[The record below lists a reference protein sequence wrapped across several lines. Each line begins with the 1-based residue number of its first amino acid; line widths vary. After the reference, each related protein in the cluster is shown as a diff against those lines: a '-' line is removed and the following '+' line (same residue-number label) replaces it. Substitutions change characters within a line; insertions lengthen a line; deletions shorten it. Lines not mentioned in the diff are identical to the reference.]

1 VLGETL
7 AARCYGG
14 QKLAVIGEKGR
25 GAHEDPNRGWCGA
38 AECWSSA
45 GDEGEEQSRVELI
58 GGDLLVQ
65 RGKTREGN
73 ERGEECGCCWASFV
87 GREGG
92 EGAG

>member
-14 QKLAVIGEKGR
+14 QKLAMIGEKGR

-38 AECWSSA
+38 AECRSSA

-65 RGKTREGN
+65 RGKL
-73 ERGEECGCCWASFV
+73 ERAMSAVKNV
-87 GREGG
+87 GV
-92 EGAG
+92 AGHLL